1 MTTILQILI
10 MCVGTFVITFCY
22 SLIIQAIH
30 EHRWKKFVRNTIPL
44 DTTNFVLRID
54 GVDYTI
60 SHQRAEKDIKDAYN
74 KHFKNK
80 QCADS

>member
-10 MCVGTFVITFCY
+10 MCVGVFIITFCY

-30 EHRWKKFVRNTIPL
+30 EYRWKKFVRNTVHL
-44 DTTNFVLRID
+44 DTTKFILRID

-60 SHQRAEKDIKDAYN
+60 SHQCAEKEIKIAYH

-80 QCADS
+80 QRADS